1 MGGFWLF
8 LKPLRPDS
16 TKWSKTPTQT
26 NCLNVFEH
34 FVESDLKGLNNVKYM
49 FIYAMYHSLLWIG
62 ISTKIFLQRPI
73 KNWTSAIGSL

>member
-16 TKWSKTPTQT
+16 TKWSNTPKQT

-34 FVESDLKGLNNVKYM
+34 FVESDFKGLNNVKCM
-49 FIYAMYHSLLWIG
+49 FIYAMYRSLL
-62 ISTKIFLQRPI
+62 
-73 KNWTSAIGSL
+73 